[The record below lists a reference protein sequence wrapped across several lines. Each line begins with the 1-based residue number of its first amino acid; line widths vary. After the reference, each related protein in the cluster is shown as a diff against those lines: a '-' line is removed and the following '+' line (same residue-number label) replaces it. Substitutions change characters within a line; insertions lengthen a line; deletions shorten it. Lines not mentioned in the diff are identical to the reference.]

1 MSLYLDYNATTPVD
15 KRVVD
20 VMVDV
25 YTNRY
30 GNADSRTHD
39 YGDSARKTVETAR
52 GFVAQLLGVKNDEVF
67 FTSGATESD
76 NIAILGLKEYAEKTG
91 KKHIITTAIEHKAV
105 IQPCEKLKEQGF
117 DITYISPNESGRI
130 DEKELLSCVRDDTL
144 LVSVMHVN
152 NETGIIQP
160 VKEIGETLANT
171 EVLFHI
177 DAAQSF
183 GKLVDELKG
192 IKYDMLSASAHKMY
206 GPQGIGTLVLR
217 KKNYKLP
224 HVKAITFGGS
234 QEHGLRPGTL
244 PTALIA
250 GFGEACRL
258 VSEEYKSN
266 NEHYAIN
273 KNAIIKLLEESGV
286 NYIINGDQTNA
297 VANTLN
303 VSFVGVN
310 SEALMLATR
319 KFCALSNGSACNS
332 HSYKPSHV
340 LSAMGLDAS
349 RIESAIRIS
358 WGINDICVDEFSKI
372 IDTAKSLQ

>member
-340 LSAMGLDAS
+340 LSAMGLDAV

-358 WGINDICVDEFSKI
+358 WGIQRISDEIKTI
-372 IDTAKSLQ
+372 IDTVKCMA